1 MGNWE
6 EIPYNVGR
14 IMRIHKQIFIP
25 LNPHKKTNPSEGI
38 NQEKNGRDPLGGTN
52 FLLDLFTNE
61 VTKMWVKGEDDNKMA
76 LT

>member
-1 MGNWE
+1 
-6 EIPYNVGR
+6 
-14 IMRIHKQIFIP
+14 MRIYKQIFP
-25 LNPHKKTNPSEGI
+25 SLNHHKKTNPSEGI

-61 VTKMWVKGEDDNKMA
+61 VTKMWVKGKDDNKMA

>member
-1 MGNWE
+1 
-6 EIPYNVGR
+6 
-14 IMRIHKQIFIP
+14 MRIHKQIFIP

-61 VTKMWVKGEDDNKMA
+61 VTKNVG
-76 LT
+76 